1 VGECVQPFESRS
13 SLPVVPRF
21 LQIDGLTAG
30 YEENGQHL
38 PVLVD
43 LTFSVGEGEFVSV
56 IGPSGSGKSTLLD
69 IIAGLI
75 EPDCGELLIGGQR
88 TGASE
93 RLGISAYMKQ
103 RDLLLPWRTVVENA
117 ALALEVGG
125 MPRRT
130 ARAEAMARLD
140 EFGLTGFG
148 AHYPA
153 QLSGG
158 MRQRVALLRTML
170 AGRSLILLDEPFG
183 ALDAITRATMQDW
196 LLKRVG
202 DHARTVILVTH
213 DVEEAIFI
221 ADRVIVLTGRPAR
234 VAHTEVIDLPRP
246 RTRAM
251 VTEGRFVAHKTA
263 VMTALGLFSES
274 RP

>member
-1 VGECVQPFESRS
+1 MDRRLQTTEPEAIPFLRIE
-13 SLPVVPRF
+13 
-21 LQIDGLTAG
+21 GLTAG
-30 YEENGQHL
+30 YDEAGQHL
-38 PVLVD
+38 PVLAN
-43 LTFSVGEGEFVSV
+43 LTFSVGAGEFVSV

-69 IIAGLI
+69 SVAGLI
-75 EPDCGELLIGGQR
+75 EPDGGQILIQGRR
-88 TGASE
+88 TEAQG

-125 MPRRT
+125 VSKRE
-130 ARAEAMARLD
+130 ARAQATARLD
-140 EFGLTGFG
+140 EFGLTGFES
-148 AHYPA
+148 HYPA

-183 ALDAITRATMQDW
+183 ALDAITRAAMQDW

-202 DHARTVILVTH
+202 DHARTIVLVTH
-213 DVEEAIFI
+213 DVEEAIFL

-246 RTRAM
+246 RKRVM
-251 VTEGRFVAHKTA
+251 VTGPRFIAHKAA

-274 RP
+274 RS